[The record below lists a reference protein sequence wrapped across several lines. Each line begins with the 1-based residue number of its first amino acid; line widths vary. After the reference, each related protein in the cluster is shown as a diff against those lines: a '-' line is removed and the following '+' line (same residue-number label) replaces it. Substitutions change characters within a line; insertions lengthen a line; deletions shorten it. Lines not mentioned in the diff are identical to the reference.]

1 MAHLESNVLDVE
13 LIKFMIHIKHQTLE
27 VFLPF
32 FSFVNGF
39 DKKRGYNMLALMLDP
54 RFKNMWLVATYL
66 RRETTSSLVV
76 EYDVCLSLILLMQC
90 YNIRMPFVV
99 AKEV

>member
-1 MAHLESNVLDVE
+1 
-13 LIKFMIHIKHQTLE
+13 
-27 VFLPF
+27 
-32 FSFVNGF
+32 
-39 DKKRGYNMLALMLDP
+39 MLALMLDL